1 MADELY
7 RSEIVIDINDRDA
20 IARTER
26 IQRKFEQSLA
36 RMDRLGKS
44 LSQTRIAPMLTVR
57 DRLTQSL
64 LRADALVKRLSAEV
78 ATPVITAR
86 DEAQAVIDRI
96 SQAVETIDQGKADV
110 AVSMRGEILKQIDAA
125 EKAVRRISGAK
136 GSPYAELKG
145 PLLQQLEQAKEKVQ
159 KLDFTKA
166 EPLVSLRDRLTAK
179 LAQTDSKL
187 KALNLQTAS
196 PILEARDRVSGV
208 LARVD
213 TMLRALDQ
221 GKIAI
226 AAEMRGPLFDEITRA
241 KATLRE
247 LSGINI
253 GPVAQ
258 LRGELFGQLTKAEA
272 LLRSLDDMLV
282 TPRATLIDRVSGT
295 VSAISSRLRGLAS
308 RSWDVVIK
316 AKDMVTGVVGR
327 ITRILTSPL
336 TMLGIGV
343 GAGAA
348 VQAFGLRPLQAAGT
362 MEQSEIAFE
371 TMLGRERGKAFLA
384 ELKKFAATTPYEFA
398 GIQEAARQLLAFRFV
413 AEEIPEMLTAIG
425 NAAAGLGRG
434 EEGMQRIILAL
445 GQMQAKTKVSAEE
458 MLQLTEAG
466 IPAWDMLAKAMGKTT
481 AEVMKM
487 AEKGLIPA
495 DQAIKILVKGMNEQF
510 RGMMEKQ
517 SRSLFGLWSTIKDV
531 FNLSLVT
538 RWGDGL
544 SRAVKPRL
552 ERLVD
557 LFTKNEEVVD
567 RWGDTLERAAYQ
579 VGEALFSKIE
589 SAFNRLDALMKEPR
603 FQKADLFGKTQIL
616 WDEII
621 AKPFDRWWSS
631 NGKVWATNAGLA
643 IATTLGKALVEGI
656 WTALKSN
663 WIIRTLLLAWG
674 GAKAGAGIGAIIGS
688 LGGPIGT
695 AAGAAIGAGVGAGVS
710 GLWGLFNAAVRPGE
724 GPLGLPSPV
733 MPFKVEPTLTTI
745 PALETAK
752 IAATPIT
759 PVPVVAK
766 EKEKA
771 EALYVPDLQ
780 RLMEQARMQRE
791 AAEATAK
798 QVLERAGRSL
808 PGHALG
814 TIATQ
819 PHIALVAE
827 RGPEAIIPLAT
838 EYRARALSLWQEVG
852 ARLGLPRLITGPM
865 ARSTL
870 RLVTEAVIPLSPT
883 WRAQA
888 IALGQEVGEQFGLL
902 IPGLRKVVD
911 VAKEVAGKV
920 ARPPGIRPVLEPAS
934 VPTYAQGGILT
945 RPHLGLVAEAGPEAI
960 IPLSV
965 AMRARAIA
973 LWSEV
978 GRRLG
983 IQRFAEGGIV
993 GPASSP
999 RWLGGNEQPVFALPS
1014 PTPVRAPTVVH
1025 IHIGPAVNTI
1035 VVRNEADI
1043 DRVADQAAT
1052 ILSRNLRAALANAI
1066 S

>member
-7 RSEIVIDINDRDA
+7 RSEIVIDINDGDA

-26 IQRKFEQSLA
+26 IQRKFEQSMA
-36 RMDRLGKS
+36 RMDRLGKR
-44 LSQTRIAPMLTVR
+44 LNQTRIAPMLTVR
-57 DRLTQSL
+57 DNLTQSL

-96 SQAVETIDQGKADV
+96 SRAVEMIDQGKADV
-110 AVSMRGEILKQIDAA
+110 AVNMRGEILKQIDAA
-125 EKAVRRISGAK
+125 EKAVRRISGTK

-145 PLLQQLEQAKEKVQ
+145 PLLQQLEQAREKVQ

-196 PILEARDRVSGV
+196 PILEARDRVTGV
-208 LARVD
+208 LARID
-213 TMLRALDQ
+213 AMMQAMEQ
-221 GKIAI
+221 GKIDVVADL
-226 AAEMRGPLFDEITRA
+226 RGPLMEEILRA
-241 KATLRE
+241 KAILRE
-247 LSGINI
+247 LSGITV

-258 LRGELFGQLTKAEA
+258 LRGELFGQLTKAES

-295 VSAISSRLRGLAS
+295 VSAISSRLHGLAS
-308 RSWDVVIK
+308 RSWAVVIR

-362 MEQSEIAFE
+362 MEQSQIAFE

-398 GIQEAARQLLAFRFV
+398 GIQEAARQLLAFRFE
-413 AEEIPEMLTAIG
+413 AEEIPGMLIAIG

-557 LFTKNEEVVD
+557 LFTNNEEVTE
-567 RWGDTLERAAYQ
+567 RWGDTLERVAYE
-579 VGEALFSKIE
+579 VGEALFARIE
-589 SAFNRLDALMKEPR
+589 GAFNKIDNLLKDPR

-616 WDEII
+616 WEEII
-621 AKPFDRWWSS
+621 AKPFERWWTSR
-631 NGKVWATNAGLA
+631 GEQWAINAGVRIGEA
-643 IATTLGKALVEGI
+643 FGKAVLAAVEA
-656 WTALKSN
+656 ALQSS
-663 WIIRTLLLAWG
+663 WLIRTLLLGWS
-674 GAKAGAGIGAIIGS
+674 GAKIGAGIGA
-688 LGGPIGT
+688 LVAGP
-695 AAGAAIGAGVGAGVS
+695 AGAAAGGVIGAGVGALTSTGIAMAERVFKQEEKAPALIQIQTVEQTS
-710 GLWGLFNAAVRPGE
+710 RAVEKITQQITKQTSAQTSYLQTLTEQSKTITEAWRAS
-724 GPLGLPSPV
+724 LGLPPV
-733 MPFKVEPTLTTI
+733 
-745 PALETAK
+745 
-752 IAATPIT
+752 
-759 PVPVVAK
+759 
-766 EKEKA
+766 A
-771 EALYVPDLQ
+771 EARTLPYFPATSL
-780 RLMEQARMQRE
+780 R
-791 AAEATAK
+791 AA
-798 QVLERAGRSL
+798 
-808 PGHALG
+808 HALG

-838 EYRARALSLWQEVG
+838 EYRARALRLWQETG
-852 ARLGLPRLITGPM
+852 KLLG
-865 ARSTL
+865 
-870 RLVTEAVIPLSPT
+870 VK
-883 WRAQA
+883 
-888 IALGQEVGEQFGLL
+888 ALG
-902 IPGLRKVVD
+902 
-911 VAKEVAGKV
+911 AGW
-920 ARPPGIRPVLEPAS
+920 
-934 VPTYAQGGILT
+934 PTATVERTPKLA
-945 RPHLGLVAEAGPEAI
+945 LVAERGPEVI
-960 IPLSV
+960 IPLSLQYRD
-965 AMRARAIA
+965 RALELWEQTGKLLGVRA
-973 LWSEV
+973 L
-978 GRRLG
+978 
-983 IQRFAEGGIV
+983 AEGGYTAPVPITPHWLSGV
-993 GPASSP
+993 AIEQGGGAREPVSVHVRSASNAP
-999 RWLGGNEQPVFALPS
+999 RVINVN
-1014 PTPVRAPTVVH
+1014 
-1025 IHIGPAVNTI
+1025 IGP
-1035 VVRNEADI
+1035 VVERVEIRKDSDI
-1043 DRVADQAAT
+1043 DAVVEQVTAQFARQ
-1052 ILSRNLRAALANAI
+1052 LRLALANVAG
-1066 S
+1066 